1 MEKIARQSRLLNA
14 LGALVTRTSRI
25 ATRRTILQICA
36 VIAASLLV
44 VVAAA
49 WFVAPPVWLAP
60 GLALAALGVALLC
73 ANKLKL
79 LEFLPEVLAGDVI
92 LPRPGRLG
100 GDVKLLLPLQ
110 FVNGGTA
117 GGVIQWVA
125 LRLTVDS
132 GRARSALFS
141 PVAAV
146 DMQRFPHPKR
156 RKSTSAT
163 GLKKTERPMSPS
175 TVSRSATHWITPP
188 AVPPLTNCSG
198 SSSFTSPP
206 SRPGRGRITSP
217 ASTSGRNSSS
227 FSLFAH
233 RRATPRA
240 ASARP
245 GASQTGGATNQAAAT
260 TTRSD
265 AAMTAQIWRIVLRVA
280 ILEVRVTSAPS
291 AFRSRD
297 CRAIFSIEP

>member
-125 LRLTVDS
+125 LRLTVDGDI
-132 GRARSALFS
+132 GRSVLFS
-141 PVAAV
+141 PVAEV
-146 DMQRFPHPKR
+146 DMQRFLQAKR
-156 RKSTSAT
+156 RLDEQNTLEPFAAFALEGKRSTAKFV
-163 GLKKTERPMSPS
+163 LFDLAERG
-175 TVSRSATHWITPP
+175 RAE
-188 AVPPLTNCSG
+188 PLRL
-198 SSSFTSPP
+198 
-206 SRPGRGRITSP
+206 RPGRYQFELFLKSSAARSP
-217 ASTSGRNSSS
+217 QLEARFEHTIAAKQVEELSNDASVYLIDYQMTLPSV
-227 FSLFAH
+227 
-233 RRATPRA
+233 RRQVAGAEWLPRA
-240 ASARP
+240 P
-245 GASQTGGATNQAAAT
+245 G
-260 TTRSD
+260 
-265 AAMTAQIWRIVLRVA
+265 L
-280 ILEVRVTSAPS
+280 P
-291 AFRSRD
+291 
-297 CRAIFSIEP
+297 